1 MKKKELE
8 KIIRKN
14 VRKNVRK
21 VLNIMSTKRQKI
33 KDNMNEKIGKTELN
47 QMDIF

>member
-14 VRKNVRK
+14 VRK
-21 VLNIMSTKRQKI
+21 VLNIMLTKRQKI
-33 KDNMNEKIGKTELN
+33 KDNMDEKIEKTKLN

>member
-8 KIIRKN
+8 KIIRK
-14 VRKNVRK
+14 KGRK

-33 KDNMNEKIGKTELN
+33 KDNMDEKIGKTELN

>member
-14 VRKNVRK
+14 VRKA
-21 VLNIMSTKRQKI
+21 LNIMLTERQKI
-33 KDNMNEKIGKTELN
+33 KDNMDEKIEKTKLN

>member
-14 VRKNVRK
+14 VRK
-21 VLNIMSTKRQKI
+21 VLDIMLTKRQKI
-33 KDNMNEKIGKTELN
+33 KDNMDEKIEKTKLN